1 MDSILEMLQN
11 RLAGDEA
18 ARLGERV
25 GTDPSTAQQA
35 IQAALPA
42 IVAALAGETRRP
54 EGAASLSRALEE
66 DHDGSILDDL
76 AGFLARGDASDG
88 DAILG
93 HALGQRRPAVEA
105 EVAERSGLDISTIA
119 RLLPI
124 LAPIVMGALGRQ
136 KRQGN
141 LDPGGLAG
149 LLAGERR
156 KAEEMAPGGLGG
168 LLGSLLDQD
177 GDGLDLGDITE
188 AAGKLGELLNRK
200 G

>member
-1 MDSILEMLQN
+1 MDSILEMLQS

-35 IQAALPA
+35 VQAALPA
-42 IVAALAGETRRP
+42 IVAALAGNARRP
-54 EGAASLSRALEE
+54 EGAASLARALEE

-76 AGFLARGDASDG
+76 TGFLAHDDTADG

-93 HALGQRRPAVEA
+93 HALGRRRPAVEA
-105 EVAERSGLDISTIA
+105 EVAKSTGLDLATVA

-136 KRQGN
+136 KRQAD

-149 LLAGERR
+149 MLAGERR
-156 KAEEMAPGGLGG
+156 KAQEMAPEGLGG
-168 LLGSLLDQD
+168 LLGGLLDQD
-177 GDGLDLGDITE
+177 GDGLDLGDITD
-188 AAGKLGELLNRK
+188 AAGKLGELLNRR

>member
-1 MDSILEMLQN
+1 MDSILEMLQS
-11 RLAGDEA
+11 RLTGDEG
-18 ARLGERV
+18 ARLGERL

-35 IQAALPA
+35 VQAALPA
-42 IVAALAGETRRP
+42 IVAALAGNARRP
-54 EGAASLSRALEE
+54 EGAANLSRALEE
-66 DHDGSILDDL
+66 DHDGSVLDDL
-76 AGFLARGDASDG
+76 SGFLARGDTSDG

-105 EVAERSGLDISTIA
+105 EVAKSTGLDMSTIA

-136 KRQGN
+136 KRQAD

-149 LLAGERR
+149 MLAGEQG
-156 KAEEMAPGGLGG
+156 KAQEMAPEGLGG
-168 LLGSLLDQD
+168 LLGGLLDQE
-177 GDGLDLGDITE
+177 GDGLDLGDIAD
-188 AAGKLGELLNRK
+188 AAGKLGGLLNRR